1 MYSIFGC
8 NNKISKQ
15 DTKFNL
21 ISKNSYLID
30 YYNGLSIYR
39 LKETKKPMDGY
50 YVIGDKFKKWEEFNV
65 NQGILNGKLHGE
77 EKIYY
82 MSGSL
87 KRLNNYSN
95 GIRYGKTTEYFE
107 TGQIL
112 SESKVENNEVIESI
126 AFNNIG
132 QITSQMFIKEGREI
146 RQNIKN
152 GKVVYEQIS
161 SNYDNFEAMRFYN
174 EDGGLAIYLRMLEE
188 ENKSY
193 LIELDENENEIKRI
207 DVKSNPQ
214 ELLKYQKYLSAI

>member
-1 MYSIFGC
+1 
-8 NNKISKQ
+8 
-15 DTKFNL
+15 
-21 ISKNSYLID
+21 
-30 YYNGLSIYR
+30 
-39 LKETKKPMDGY
+39 MDGY

-65 NQGILNGKLHGE
+65 NQGILNGDFILFHDNGEIFRHSIYLNGKLHGE

-193 LIELDENENEIKRI
+193 LIELHENENEIKRV

-214 ELLKYQKYLSAI
+214 ELLKYQKYLIGF